1 MVKVGTAA
9 VAFLGG
15 VGVVPATDR
24 LRFLGA
30 FDHGVIPS
38 TTQPLDQIMVV
49 GEGDFDGVAGLR
61 RRRCSRSD
69 PGESSM
75 CLGIKITRFCSRCND
90 EHGSVINFDFGGVSY
105 FSGGGSRWF
114 AAAAKSV

>member
-15 VGVVPATDR
+15 VGVFPATDR

-38 TTQPLDQIMVV
+38 TTQPLGQIMVV

-61 RRRCSRSD
+61 RRRC
-69 PGESSM
+69 
-75 CLGIKITRFCSRCND
+75 
-90 EHGSVINFDFGGVSY
+90 
-105 FSGGGSRWF
+105 F
-114 AAAAKSV
+114 AAISGETAWAPGKLSTRV